1 MPLLKTTRLQTTL
14 AMTFQPIYS
23 SKNVIIK
30 CEAVDVYKF
39 ASYCLYKSNCSGKPR
54 VGLVL

>member
-1 MPLLKTTRLQTTL
+1 VPLLKTTRLQTTL

-23 SKNVIIK
+23 SKSVIIK

-39 ASYCLYKSNCSGKPR
+39 ASSASTK
-54 VGLVL
+54 VTVLANPA